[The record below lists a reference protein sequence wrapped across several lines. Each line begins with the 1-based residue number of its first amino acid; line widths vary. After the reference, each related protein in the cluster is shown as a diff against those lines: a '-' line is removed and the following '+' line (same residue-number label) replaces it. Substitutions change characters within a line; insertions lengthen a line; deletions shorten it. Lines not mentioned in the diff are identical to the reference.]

1 MEKLDETDT
10 FIDADTLG
18 NIRISADWGRTCT
31 ALDLRFCERRS
42 KAKDWWGHSPF
53 GEDRTPSFHVMP
65 DKGVWYCFSTKQGGG
80 IIELVQTLKGMNCFE
95 AGEWMLEQG
104 LCQTPGTANGNSER
118 KHCSLRKIKKAA
130 SHTQQNASTQ
140 LGLGNK
146 PIRQS
151 LIPSLEQDG
160 KHPMLKER
168 GISQSTCEYLG
179 CGYLPKTK
187 SALSERIVFQ
197 IRGIEETAAN
207 PKPVILGHIGRA
219 TNNQQAEADGKWLT
233 YAGFQKRFELYNIDK
248 LLTDPEAIAQ
258 VQLTGHVLIVEG
270 PFDVA
275 KLLEAGVK
283 NVVAALGS
291 DLHEDVLP
299 KLAIIQKHANPTS
312 FLIWFDRD
320 EAGCQGQSKAADLI
334 NGAGYQ
340 ACRFEWEQAFGEQNV
355 RIPSG
360 LCDPCDMNCQQLA
373 WLWRQQ
379 VI

>member
-10 FIDADTLG
+10 FIDADSLG
-18 NIRISADWGRTCT
+18 NIRKSADWNRTCT
-31 ALDLRFCERRS
+31 ALDLRFCSRRS

-65 DKGVWYCFSTKQGGG
+65 EKGVWYCFSTKQGGG
-80 IIELVQTLKGMNCFE
+80 IIELVQALKGMNCFE
-95 AGEWMLEQG
+95 AGEWLLNQG
-104 LCQTPGTANGNSER
+104 LCQTPNASNGNSER
-118 KHCSLRKIKKAA
+118 KHRSLRKIEKATSNTQHDA
-130 SHTQQNASTQ
+130 SQQLS
-140 LGLGNK
+140 LGNK

-151 LIPSLEQDG
+151 LVQSLEQDAR
-160 KHPMLKER
+160 HPLLKER

-187 SALSERIVFQ
+187 SSLSERIVFQ
-197 IRGIEETAAN
+197 IKGIEETAAG
-207 PKPVILGHIGRA
+207 PKPVMLGHIGRA
-219 TNNQQAEADGKWLT
+219 TTDQQTKEDGKWLT
-233 YAGFQKRFELYNIDK
+233 YAGFQKRFELYNIDN

-275 KLLEAGVK
+275 KCIEAGIK

-299 KLAIIQKHANPTS
+299 KLAMIQKYANPKS

-320 EAGCQGQSKAADLI
+320 EAGKGGQSKTISAIASS
-334 NGAGYQ
+334 GYI
-340 ACRFEWEQAFGEQNV
+340 ARGFDWEQIFGLHKI
-355 RIPSG
+355 RIPDTFV
-360 LCDPCDMNCQQLA
+360 DPCDMSCYQIN
-373 WLWRQQ
+373 WLRNRSKL
-379 VI
+379 